1 LNTAEVLILNF
12 EEVRRRSL
20 KVWSTLTPDIYFWK
34 PDPDAMSCLEMI
46 RHILESE
53 HIYQWIIYNKGV
65 PGTYVSPWEGRPYTS
80 PGDEIQFAKP
90 YRDEFLEFVSGF
102 TPEELE
108 TVEIIRAEKNQRRIL
123 VDYLQRVAYHEA
135 VHNGQ
140 LLGYLRTI
148 GVERPNIW
156 D

>member
-1 LNTAEVLILNF
+1 MNTAEVLILNF

-20 KVWSTLTPDIYFWK
+20 KVWSALIPDIYFWK
-34 PDPDAMSCLEMI
+34 PDPEAMSCLEMV

-65 PGTYVSPWEGRPYTS
+65 LGTYVSPWDGRPYTN
-80 PGDEIQFAKP
+80 PDDEIYFAKP
-90 YRDEFLEFVSGF
+90 FREEFLDFVSGF

-135 VHNGQ
+135 VHTGQ

-148 GVERPNIW
+148 GAERPNIW

>member
-1 LNTAEVLILNF
+1 MNTADVLILNF

-20 KVWSTLTPDIYFWK
+20 KVWSALSPDIYFWK
-34 PDPDAMSCLEMI
+34 PDPEAMSCLEMV

-53 HIYQWIIYNKGV
+53 HFYQWIIFNKGV
-65 PGTYVSPWEGRPYTS
+65 LGNYASPWESRPYTNVE
-80 PGDEIQFAKP
+80 DEIQFTKP
-90 YRDEFLEFVSGF
+90 FREEFLDFVGGF

-108 TVEIIRAEKNQRRIL
+108 TVEIIRADKNQRRIL

-135 VHNGQ
+135 VHTGQ

-148 GVERPNIW
+148 GAER
-156 D
+156 